1 MVPVL
6 PATSLRLSVARARA
20 AVPLVATPR
29 SISSMTKAVRA
40 SMARAA
46 ASPAMT
52 GRDCIRTL
60 PELSVT
66 RSIR

>member
-1 MVPVL
+1 MPSTTRDL
-6 PATSLRLSVARARA
+6 ALDMPSGQRTDAHGHATQHIVHDEGGAR
-20 AVPLVATPR
+20 V
-29 SISSMTKAVRA
+29 
-40 SMARAA
+40 MARAA